1 MNEIACVERQ
11 FIIYRIQN
19 LFIALRQREKLSM
32 ASLRTIYFNEYNVL
46 MGDATYLP
54 LVSGLLHAAALTSEK
69 VKKHYTIAPYIF
81 HLDAPANIFSQ
92 YKTKPDVA
100 AFSVMMWNEQL
111 NLHVAREIKKR
122 YPDVVIIFGGAQ
134 VPHHPE
140 AYFREHPFIDVAVR
154 GEGEDAFREI
164 LERLIDG
171 QNLENLIGV
180 TWRTRDGEI
189 RGDADERPFE
199 RNLDLYP
206 SPYLEGLYNELMKSR
221 PDLIF
226 QAIIETNRGCPFHCT
241 FCYWGKGGL
250 SRKYRYHGLDRI
262 FAEIDWL
269 GQNQIRYVFNA
280 DSNFGM
286 HRRDSE
292 IAEFLVATKK
302 KYNFPDKFR
311 TCYGKNTDEKI
322 FLISNILHQYNMEK
336 GITISYQSTDPQVQ
350 KNIKRD
356 NIKLSVARE
365 LHRRFNENDV
375 PVYTE
380 LILGLPGE
388 TTQSWRNGIDEILSS
403 GLKNQLFIYLCQ
415 VYPNT
420 DLADRDYQKSFGI
433 ITKKIDLNE
442 IHGNVRH
449 NDWVSEIEEIVIATD
464 SMPHEDWRR
473 MVMISWVTMMIHS
486 LKLGFFVL
494 SWLHDRFLVSHIE
507 FIEAIVAAG
516 YKSNYPCHAAVLN
529 AFASKIDRLAAG
541 EGRGWIMQEFGSAYW
556 DAEEAA
562 FLMCSADFASYFA
575 ELHEI
580 TREFLGQ
587 RDISFDPTELA
598 DIIRYQVLRIP
609 TPEGVLAGAHL
620 FTFNVGEYFAT
631 IFGENRISLERR
643 PGTIIVQPRQF
654 RGQLEEFARE
664 TIMWGRKS
672 GTMLATVTWEAQ
684 MSATLSL
691 ADIM

>member
-1 MNEIACVERQ
+1 MPSLEKVKAVVPLHALTHNMVWSWQLISQSLPPGLQAGAPCSQVMHCCVRPSAAANGVPASPAWSRLSPGSRPRHGYHHPLTGNPIYCQPLSEHMNEIACVEWR
-11 FIIYRIQN
+11 FIVYRIQN
-19 LFIALRQREKLSM
+19 LLIALRQREKLSM
-32 ASLRTIYFNEYNVL
+32 ANLRTIYFNEYNVL

-69 VKKHYTIAPYIF
+69 VKEHYTIAPYIF

-164 LERLIDG
+164 LERLADG
-171 QNLENLIGV
+171 EDLENLIGV

-206 SPYLEGLYNELMKSR
+206 SPYLEGLYNDLMKSR

-302 KYNFPDKFR
+302 KYSFPEKFR

-322 FLISNILHQYNMEK
+322 FFISNILHQYNMEK
-336 GITISYQSTDPQVQ
+336 GITISYQRYPIRKS
-350 KNIKRD
+350 
-356 NIKLSVARE
+356 
-365 LHRRFNENDV
+365 RRISSA
-375 PVYTE
+375 T
-380 LILGLPGE
+380 
-388 TTQSWRNGIDEILSS
+388 ILSF
-403 GLKNQLFIYLCQ
+403 Q
-415 VYPNT
+415 
-420 DLADRDYQKSFGI
+420 
-433 ITKKIDLNE
+433 
-442 IHGNVRH
+442 
-449 NDWVSEIEEIVIATD
+449 
-464 SMPHEDWRR
+464 
-473 MVMISWVTMMIHS
+473 
-486 LKLGFFVL
+486 
-494 SWLHDRFLVSHIE
+494 
-507 FIEAIVAAG
+507 
-516 YKSNYPCHAAVLN
+516 
-529 AFASKIDRLAAG
+529 
-541 EGRGWIMQEFGSAYW
+541 
-556 DAEEAA
+556 
-562 FLMCSADFASYFA
+562 
-575 ELHEI
+575 LHESFI
-580 TREFLGQ
+580 AGSTRTTFQ
-587 RDISFDPTELA
+587 C
-598 DIIRYQVLRIP
+598 IR
-609 TPEGVLAGAHL
+609 
-620 FTFNVGEYFAT
+620 
-631 IFGENRISLERR
+631 S
-643 PGTIIVQPRQF
+643 
-654 RGQLEEFARE
+654 
-664 TIMWGRKS
+664 
-672 GTMLATVTWEAQ
+672 
-684 MSATLSL
+684 
-691 ADIM
+691 

>member
-11 FIIYRIQN
+11 FIIHRIQN

-69 VKKHYTIAPYIF
+69 VKKST
-81 HLDAPANIFSQ
+81 
-92 YKTKPDVA
+92 
-100 AFSVMMWNEQL
+100 
-111 NLHVAREIKKR
+111 AREIKKR
-122 YPDVVIIFGGAQ
+122 YREVVIIFGGAQ
-134 VPHHPE
+134 VPHHRE

-171 QNLENLIGV
+171 QNLENLTSV

-226 QAIIETNRGCPFHCT
+226 QAIIETNRGCPLHCT

-311 TCYGKNTDEKI
+311 TC
-322 FLISNILHQYNMEK
+322 
-336 GITISYQSTDPQVQ
+336 
-350 KNIKRD
+350 
-356 NIKLSVARE
+356 
-365 LHRRFNENDV
+365 
-375 PVYTE
+375 
-380 LILGLPGE
+380 
-388 TTQSWRNGIDEILSS
+388 
-403 GLKNQLFIYLCQ
+403 
-415 VYPNT
+415 
-420 DLADRDYQKSFGI
+420 
-433 ITKKIDLNE
+433 
-442 IHGNVRH
+442 
-449 NDWVSEIEEIVIATD
+449 
-464 SMPHEDWRR
+464 
-473 MVMISWVTMMIHS
+473 
-486 LKLGFFVL
+486 
-494 SWLHDRFLVSHIE
+494 
-507 FIEAIVAAG
+507 
-516 YKSNYPCHAAVLN
+516 
-529 AFASKIDRLAAG
+529 
-541 EGRGWIMQEFGSAYW
+541 
-556 DAEEAA
+556 
-562 FLMCSADFASYFA
+562 
-575 ELHEI
+575 
-580 TREFLGQ
+580 
-587 RDISFDPTELA
+587 
-598 DIIRYQVLRIP
+598 
-609 TPEGVLAGAHL
+609 
-620 FTFNVGEYFAT
+620 
-631 IFGENRISLERR
+631 
-643 PGTIIVQPRQF
+643 
-654 RGQLEEFARE
+654 
-664 TIMWGRKS
+664 
-672 GTMLATVTWEAQ
+672 
-684 MSATLSL
+684 
-691 ADIM
+691 